1 MGLAALGVAGHGLP
15 ALGMQ
20 LRSGQA
26 WLANAANHSISF
38 IDGYSGA
45 VVSYVNVPGEAASG
59 QVVNT
64 ANGAVV
70 AGPDGHLI
78 SVSNDRFT
86 TTSSVELLSG
96 QLTAAAGG
104 PNALYAISKSAGEVQ
119 QVNPGSPQLPP
130 IGLPIS
136 VGSRIVTPVVAPDG
150 SLYFGIPKTGSVGH
164 ITDGHL
170 MVIKGVGQPG
180 GKLAVLLAGRQPGR
194 RRHHRRRS
202 PAARR
207 HDGHRPA
214 GQAGRQRAPRRRR
227 DRL

>member
-1 MGLAALGVAGHGLP
+1 MGLAALGIGGHGLP

-38 IDGYSGA
+38 IDGYSGD

-64 ANGAVV
+64 ADGAVV
-70 AGPDGHLI
+70 VGPDGHLI
-78 SVSNDRFT
+78 SVSNDSFIT
-86 TTSSVELLSG
+86 TNSVELLSG

-104 PNALYAISKSAGEVQ
+104 PNALYAINKSAGQVQ
-119 QVNPGSPQLPP
+119 QVNPDSPQLPP

-164 ITDGHL
+164 SPTAISRSSRASDSR
-170 MVIKGVGQPG
+170 
-180 GKLAVLLAGRQPGR
+180 AGSSMSCWPASSRP
-194 RRHHRRRS
+194 S
-202 PAARR
+202 PTSPTA
-207 HDGHRPA
+207 
-214 GQAGRQRAPRRRR
+214 
-227 DRL
+227 